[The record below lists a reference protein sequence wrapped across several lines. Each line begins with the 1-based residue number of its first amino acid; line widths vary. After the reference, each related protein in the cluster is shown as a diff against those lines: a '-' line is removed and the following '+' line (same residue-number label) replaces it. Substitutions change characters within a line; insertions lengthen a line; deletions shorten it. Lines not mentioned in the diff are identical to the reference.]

1 MSCEVFVNSSWI
13 HFDPVC
19 EKIRGYRNETIIHL
33 TEGNSALVTLALS
46 DLSILLSIEDAI
58 FIVIYVMI
66 AVVIAVILLTV
77 VFSLLPRKW
86 KVKIKNPVPQNAR
99 VARFLSLPASIL
111 LVCWLGSNP
120 TPNTHYHVYTLTLIH
135 SHSTRALLL
144 RWIKH
149 GESCQTS
156 CQKPIKP
163 QCGRKIRT
171 CKKFNIPA

>member
-13 HFDPVC
+13 HFDPVF

-86 KVKIKNPVPQNAR
+86 KVKIK
-99 VARFLSLPASIL
+99 
-111 LVCWLGSNP
+111 
-120 TPNTHYHVYTLTLIH
+120 T
-135 SHSTRALLL
+135 
-144 RWIKH
+144 
-149 GESCQTS
+149 
-156 CQKPIKP
+156 
-163 QCGRKIRT
+163 
-171 CKKFNIPA
+171 